1 MVSGKCNLVSQSYIL
16 SSQWEG
22 LQSLS
27 QDVLT
32 TCQGCKSLCLIKHHA
47 RIDWHPS
54 SCLAEMG
61 NYPFLPM
68 RMDRYEYDRMY
79 LLQKHRPS
87 QQSTPGKS
95 FPGPSWNGS
104 PSHLSGDH
112 QNITSSM
119 KETLELNRSP
129 SSSFK
134 HLKKS
139 KLILIFKM
147 LRSLLPEAF
156 LFETIIL
163 PKKMCSC
170 HDTENADTAVSPV
183 HKLTCSSATQPKT

>member
-139 KLILIFKM
+139 KLILIFKNLFFCFRCCEASSQKCAK
-147 LRSLLPEAF
+147 LRWRRGNSIF
-156 LFETIIL
+156 CGTIWAVRKL
-163 PKKMCSC
+163 KDFRKKGKIM
-170 HDTENADTAVSPV
+170 
-183 HKLTCSSATQPKT
+183 

>member
-147 LRSLLPEAF
+147 LRSLLPEVCQAQM
-156 LFETIIL
+156 E
-163 PKKMCSC
+163 KRK
-170 HDTENADTAVSPV
+170 
-183 HKLTCSSATQPKT
+183 

>member
-79 LLQKHRPS
+79 LLQKPSCSVRIQPIHRQFEEQGSLEPVCA
-87 QQSTPGKS
+87 STQGHAP
-95 FPGPSWNGS
+95 
-104 PSHLSGDH
+104 
-112 QNITSSM
+112 
-119 KETLELNRSP
+119 
-129 SSSFK
+129 
-134 HLKKS
+134 
-139 KLILIFKM
+139 
-147 LRSLLPEAF
+147 
-156 LFETIIL
+156 
-163 PKKMCSC
+163 
-170 HDTENADTAVSPV
+170 
-183 HKLTCSSATQPKT
+183 